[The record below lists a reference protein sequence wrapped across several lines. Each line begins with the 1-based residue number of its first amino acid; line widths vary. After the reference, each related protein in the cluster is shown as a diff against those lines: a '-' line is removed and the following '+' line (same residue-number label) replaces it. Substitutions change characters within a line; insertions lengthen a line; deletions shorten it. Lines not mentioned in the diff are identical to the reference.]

1 MRARLLVCASGG
13 AMHPRGHITPWR
25 ALLVDQGT
33 QAPRGTVQREYLEL
47 WEEQGVFRSGTA

>member
-1 MRARLLVCASGG
+1 
-13 AMHPRGHITPWR
+13 MHPRGHITPWR

-33 QAPRGTVQREYLEL
+33 QAPRGTVQGEYLEL